1 MELVKGVEVIDLA
14 LYLVKH
20 KTLVLSDFH
29 MGFEESLQ
37 AQGVLVPRTHYK
49 DLVDRL
55 EMIFAELQKKK
66 RKVEKIVITGD
77 LKHEFG
83 KIARQEWRD
92 AMRII
97 DYLLRKCRKVILLK
111 GNHDVQLG
119 PIAARQGI
127 ELQKEYRI
135 GDFLIIHGDY
145 GPTNL
150 KTVKTIIMGHEHPA
164 ISLRHSGR
172 VEKYKCYLV
181 GTYKRKRL
189 IVQPSCNILI
199 EGSDVLREQ
208 VLSPLLKSG
217 MSKFNA
223 FVVDDQKKEVLAFG
237 KVKNL
242 K

>member
-1 MELVKGVEVIDLA
+1 MQLIKGVEVIDLA

-127 ELQKEYRI
+127 DLQKEYRI

-164 ISLRHSGR
+164 ISLRHGR
-172 VEKYKCYLV
+172 RIEKYKCYIV
-181 GTYKRKRL
+181 GTYKRKTL

-199 EGSDVLREQ
+199 EGSDVLRDQ

-217 MSKFNA
+217 MSNFKA
-223 FVVDDQKKEVLAFG
+223 FVIDDQKKEVLAFG